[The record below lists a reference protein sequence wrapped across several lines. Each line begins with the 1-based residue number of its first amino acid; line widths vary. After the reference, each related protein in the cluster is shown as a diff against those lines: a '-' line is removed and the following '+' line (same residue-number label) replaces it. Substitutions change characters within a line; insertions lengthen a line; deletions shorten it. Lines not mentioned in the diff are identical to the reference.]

1 MRNEPNPTQE
11 NYQEVVLSALIPV
24 AARPNMV
31 YPSPDCLLP
40 GLVRSGFNP
49 LTLKTSGSSI
59 LNKDWKGPVSKSD
72 AVLKLT
78 KKADYGLIALRHLAS
93 IPGATASTKDIADA
107 YHLPVPLLAKVLQQ
121 LTRAGIL
128 RSVAGTNGGYKL
140 SRDARR
146 ISALEVVRA
155 IDGPVIL
162 THCFTEHGTC
172 DQSENCTV
180 REPLRRVHEAILEL
194 LDRFTIT
201 DLAESPA
208 VKLTPLPTPLQPT
221 SLQSTSLQSTS
232 LQSTKPHPAAIENHP
247 GL

>member
-1 MRNEPNPTQE
+1 M
-11 NYQEVVLSALIPV
+11 
-24 AARPNMV
+24 
-31 YPSPDCLLP
+31 
-40 GLVRSGFNP
+40 
-49 LTLKTSGSSI
+49 
-59 LNKDWKGPVSKSD
+59 
-72 AVLKLT
+72 LKLT

-93 IPGATASTKDIADA
+93 LSSNGAPGATASTKDIADA

-128 RSVAGTNGGYKL
+128 QSVAGVNGGYKL

-146 ISALEVVRA
+146 ITALEVVRA

-194 LDRFTIT
+194 LDGFTIT

-208 VKLTPLPTPLQPT
+208 VKLTPLPTPLNPAKLQPI
-221 SLQSTSLQSTS
+221 
-232 LQSTKPHPAAIENHP
+232 KVHPAAIENHP

>member
-1 MRNEPNPTQE
+1 M
-11 NYQEVVLSALIPV
+11 
-24 AARPNMV
+24 
-31 YPSPDCLLP
+31 
-40 GLVRSGFNP
+40 
-49 LTLKTSGSSI
+49 
-59 LNKDWKGPVSKSD
+59 
-72 AVLKLT
+72 LKLT

-93 IPGATASTKDIADA
+93 IPGATASAKDMAEA

-140 SRDARR
+140 ARDANR

-172 DQSENCTV
+172 EQSESCTV

-194 LDRFTIT
+194 LNKFTIT

-208 VKLTPLPTPLQPT
+208 TRLTPLPLPLTPVALNRT
-221 SLQSTSLQSTS
+221 E
-232 LQSTKPHPAAIENHP
+232 PASIRN
-247 GL
+247 

>member
-1 MRNEPNPTQE
+1 
-11 NYQEVVLSALIPV
+11 
-24 AARPNMV
+24 
-31 YPSPDCLLP
+31 
-40 GLVRSGFNP
+40 
-49 LTLKTSGSSI
+49 
-59 LNKDWKGPVSKSD
+59 
-72 AVLKLT
+72 VLKLT

-93 IPGATASTKDIADA
+93 VPGSTASTKDIAEA

-140 SRDARR
+140 ARDARR

-194 LDRFTIT
+194 LNNFKIT
-201 DLAESPA
+201 DLAESPIA
-208 VKLTPLPTPLQPT
+208 PLTPLPAPLNPV
-221 SLQSTSLQSTS
+221 LGGR
-232 LQSTKPHPAAIENHP
+232 HPD
-247 GL
+247 L